1 MAREPLPDIPEF
13 DAGALLDALAT
24 AILVV
29 DARGCVSWLNAAAGD
44 LLAIGPAAACGRRLA
59 SLLADGG
66 QVESLI
72 VRSRVSGEA
81 LAMRGFEIVP
91 AARSDTRYQA
101 DITFTP
107 LSAAPADSVL
117 VAGAVLIAGSVLVEI
132 ADTTRPSRIT
142 RDTALLAQQGGSR
155 VMARQLAH
163 EIKNPLGGLRGAA
176 QLLEREL
183 PNEELK
189 EYTRVIIGEADRLCA
204 LVDNLLGPA
213 RAIRREP
220 VNVHELF
227 DHVYRLAR
235 AEAPPAVAIERD
247 YDPSLPPLTLDRD
260 LIVQAMLNLARNA
273 VQALGERGVLTMRS
287 RALTHATIGA
297 ERHRVV
303 ASLQFEDNGPGVP
316 AELGETI
323 FYPLVTAR
331 AGGTGLGLAVAQDI
345 ATRHGGIIEFD
356 SRPGR
361 TVFSLLLPREERH
374 EQAA

>member
-1 MAREPLPDIPEF
+1 MATERTALPADAEP
-13 DAGALLDALAT
+13 GALLDAMAT
-24 AILVV
+24 AVIVV
-29 DARGCVSWLNAAAGD
+29 DDGGRISWLNAAAGN
-44 LLAIGPAAACGRRLA
+44 LLATGPATARGRPLA
-59 SLLADGG
+59 SLLNDSG
-66 QVESLI
+66 QFEALI
-72 VRSRVSGEA
+72 LRSRGSGEP
-81 LAMRGFEIVP
+81 LAMRGFELVP
-91 AARSDTRYQA
+91 AARGDAHYQV
-101 DITFTP
+101 DITLTP
-107 LSAAPADSVL
+107 L
-117 VAGAVLIAGSVLVEI
+117 GAVPLAGNVLVEI
-132 ADTTRPSRIT
+132 TDTTGLSRIT

-204 LVDNLLGPA
+204 LVDSLLGPA
-213 RAIRREP
+213 RAIRRERI
-220 VNVHELF
+220 NVHELI

-235 AEAPPAVAIERD
+235 AEAPSGIVIERD
-247 YDPSLPPLTLDRD
+247 YDPSLPPLALDRD
-260 LIVQAMLNLARNA
+260 LMVQAMLNLARNA
-273 VQALGERGVLTMRS
+273 VQALGEQGALTMRS
-287 RALTHATIGA
+287 RALTQATIGA

-361 TVFSLLLPREERH
+361 TVFSLLLPMEESH

>member
-1 MAREPLPDIPEF
+1 MAREPGGPTQDF
-13 DAGALLDALAT
+13 DSSRLLDALAT
-24 AILVV
+24 AILVI
-29 DARGCVSWLNAAAGD
+29 DATGRVRFLNAAAGD
-44 LLAIGPAAACGRRLA
+44 LLAIGPAAAQGRPLA
-59 SLLADGG
+59 SLLADGT
-66 QVESLI
+66 QVDSLI
-72 VRSRVSGEA
+72 LRSRASSEP
-81 LAMRGFEIVP
+81 LAMRGFELSP
-91 AARSDTRYQA
+91 ASRSDAHYQV

-107 LSAAPADSVL
+107 LGLS
-117 VAGAVLIAGSVLVEI
+117 SVLVEI

-204 LVDNLLGPA
+204 LVDSLLGPA
-213 RAIRREP
+213 RPMRREP
-220 VNVHELF
+220 VNVHELM

-235 AEAPPAVAIERD
+235 AEAPVGVAIERD
-247 YDPSLPPLTLDRD
+247 YDPSLPPLALDRD
-260 LIVQAMLNLARNA
+260 LMVQAMLNLARNA
-273 VQALGERGVLTMRS
+273 VQALGASGALTMRS

-361 TVFSLLLPREERH
+361 TIFSLLLPMEESH

>member
-1 MAREPLPDIPEF
+1 MSRDAAALPPVDPASI
-13 DAGALLDALAT
+13 LDQLAI

-29 DARGCVSWLNAAAGD
+29 DTGSAVRWLNAAAAE
-44 LLAIGPAAACGRRLA
+44 LLAISPDAARGRRLG
-59 SLLADGG
+59 SLVANGRQLEALVARSLA
-66 QVESLI
+66 
-72 VRSRVSGEA
+72 SGEA
-81 LAMRGFEIVP
+81 LAMRGVELTPF
-91 AARSDTRYQA
+91 ARADARYHV
-101 DITFTP
+101 DLSVTP
-107 LSAAPADSVL
+107 LAEGGTL
-117 VAGAVLIAGSVLVEI
+117 LEI
-132 ADTTRPSRIT
+132 ADTTQPSRIT

-189 EYTRVIIGEADRLCA
+189 EYTRVIIGEADRLRA
-204 LVDNLLGPA
+204 LVDSLLGPA
-213 RAIRREP
+213 RPMRRAP
-220 VNVHELF
+220 LNVHELI

-235 AEAPPAVAIERD
+235 AEAPAGVSIERD
-247 YDPSLPPLTLDRD
+247 YDPSLPPLVLDRD
-260 LIVQAMLNLARNA
+260 LMVQAMLNLARNA
-273 VQALGERGVLTMRS
+273 VQALGERGALTLRS
-287 RALTHATIGA
+287 RALTQATIGA

-303 ASLQFEDNGPGVP
+303 ASLQFEDDGPGVP

-323 FYPLVTAR
+323 FYPLVSAR
-331 AGGTGLGLAVAQDI
+331 AGGTGLGLAVAQEI

-361 TVFSLLLPREERH
+361 TVFSLLLPMENGH

>member
-1 MAREPLPDIPEF
+1 MAREPRGETGDF
-13 DAGALLDALAT
+13 DAGTVLDAMAT
-24 AILVV
+24 AVIVV
-29 DARGCVSWLNAAAGD
+29 DGGDRISWLNAAAGN
-44 LLAIGPAAACGRRLA
+44 LLATGPAAARGRPLA
-59 SLLADGG
+59 SLLTDGA
-66 QVESLI
+66 QFDSLI
-72 VRSRVSGEA
+72 LRSRASGEP
-81 LAMRGFEIVP
+81 LAMRGFELAP
-91 AARSDTRYQA
+91 AARSDAHYQV

-107 LSAAPADSVL
+107 LDAAP
-117 VAGAVLIAGSVLVEI
+117 VAGAGPDSVLVEI
-132 ADTTRPSRIT
+132 SDTTQPGRIT

-204 LVDNLLGPA
+204 LVDGLLGPA
-213 RAIRREP
+213 RPMRREP
-220 VNVHELF
+220 VNVHELI

-235 AEAPPAVAIERD
+235 AEAPTGVVIERD
-247 YDPSLPPLTLDRD
+247 YDPSLPLLALDRD
-260 LIVQAMLNLARNA
+260 LMVQAMLNLARNA
-273 VQALGERGVLTMRS
+273 VQALGEHGELTMRS

-297 ERHRVV
+297 ERHRIV

-331 AGGTGLGLAVAQDI
+331 PEGTGLGLAVAQDI

-361 TVFSLLLPREERH
+361 TVFSLLLPMEGNH

>member
-1 MAREPLPDIPEF
+1 MAHDPAASRAF
-13 DAGALLDALAT
+13 DPTTILDLLAT

-29 DARGCVSWLNAAAGD
+29 DARNCVSFLNAAAAD
-44 LLAIGPAAACGRRLA
+44 LLAVSPAAARGRRFA

-66 QVESLI
+66 QIETLI
-72 VRSRVSGEA
+72 VRSRQSGEP
-81 LAMRGFEIVP
+81 LAARGFELAP
-91 AARSDTRYQA
+91 AARDDARHQVDLS
-101 DITFTP
+101 ITP
-107 LSAAPADSVL
+107 LLETAPGV
-117 VAGAVLIAGSVLVEI
+117 GATTTAGSVLVEI
-132 ADTTRPSRIT
+132 ADTTQPSRIT
-142 RDTALLAQQGGSR
+142 RDAALLAQQGGSR

-189 EYTRVIIGEADRLCA
+189 EYTRVIIGEADRLRA
-204 LVDNLLGPA
+204 LVDSLLGPA
-213 RAIRREP
+213 RPIRREP
-220 VNVHELF
+220 VNVHELI

-235 AEAPPAVAIERD
+235 AEAPGGVVIERD
-247 YDPSLPPLTLDRD
+247 YDPSLPPLALDRD
-260 LIVQAMLNLARNA
+260 LMVQAMLNLARNA
-273 VQALGERGVLTMRS
+273 VQALGERGALTLRS

-361 TVFSLLLPREERH
+361 TVFSLLLPLENGH

>member
-1 MAREPLPDIPEF
+1 MARESPADTRDF
-13 DAGALLDALAT
+13 DAGALLDVMAT
-24 AILVV
+24 AVLVIDPAGLV
-29 DARGCVSWLNAAAGD
+29 CYLNAAAGD
-44 LLAIGPAAACGRRLA
+44 LLASSPAAARGRPLA
-59 SLLADGG
+59 SLLVDGA

-72 VRSRVSGEA
+72 LRSRASGEP
-81 LAMRGFEIVP
+81 LAMRGFELAP
-91 AARSDTRYQA
+91 AARSDAHYQV
-101 DITFTP
+101 DITLTP
-107 LSAAPADSVL
+107 LGRAAPAVD
-117 VAGAVLIAGSVLVEI
+117 SVLVEI

-204 LVDNLLGPA
+204 LVDSLLGPA
-213 RAIRREP
+213 RPIRREP
-220 VNVHELF
+220 VNVHELI

-235 AEAPPAVAIERD
+235 AEAPTGVAIERD
-247 YDPSLPPLTLDRD
+247 YDPSLPLLALDRD
-260 LIVQAMLNLARNA
+260 LMVQAMLNLARNA
-273 VQALGERGVLTMRS
+273 VQALGESGLLTLRS
-287 RALTHATIGA
+287 RALTHATIGT

-303 ASLQFEDNGPGVP
+303 ASVQFEDNGPGVP

-345 ATRHGGIIEFD
+345 AMRHGGIIEFD

-361 TVFSLLLPREERH
+361 TVFSLLLPVEERH

>member
-1 MAREPLPDIPEF
+1 M
-13 DAGALLDALAT
+13 
-24 AILVV
+24 
-29 DARGCVSWLNAAAGD
+29 
-44 LLAIGPAAACGRRLA
+44 
-59 SLLADGG
+59 
-66 QVESLI
+66 
-72 VRSRVSGEA
+72 
-81 LAMRGFEIVP
+81 
-91 AARSDTRYQA
+91 
-101 DITFTP
+101 
-107 LSAAPADSVL
+107 
-117 VAGAVLIAGSVLVEI
+117 LVEI
-132 ADTTRPSRIT
+132 SDTTQPSRIT

-204 LVDNLLGPA
+204 LVDSLLGPA
-213 RAIRREP
+213 RQIRREA
-220 VNVHELF
+220 VNVHELI

-235 AEAPPAVAIERD
+235 AEAPAGVAIERD
-247 YDPSLPPLTLDRD
+247 YDPSLPLLTLDRD
-260 LIVQAMLNLARNA
+260 LMVQAMLNLARNA
-273 VQALGERGVLTMRS
+273 VQALGEHGALTMRS
-287 RALTHATIGA
+287 RALTQATIGA
-297 ERHRVV
+297 ARHRVV

-316 AELGETI
+316 TELGETI

-361 TVFSLLLPREERH
+361 TVFSLLLPMEESH